1 MYDFSPSSA
10 RRRSPVSSHV
20 VWPPPRSPSPSRT
33 APRPRWSRSSR
44 TLKSALRV
52 RPLWLVTVIAL
63 AAVIVIFGLTVYQP
77 YIEIQF
83 HSREWI
89 RQHITPEL
97 SKGAP
102 PKCFTSGL
110 SPSYN
115 ITEGLYGKR
124 RWEVQ
129 SGTGMQLGRD
139 CYEFAGTLGKGG
151 LGLGPTDTYT
161 EVTER
166 KVYHTYWRTD
176 LTPFGDRQ
184 AHMLRS
190 FFATQPRS
198 ASKLILWSNGDL
210 LPNPILSNFLSRYPE
225 SFELRVVNI
234 PDLAKGTPLEGT
246 DYVSGSGVNDKKAW
260 VDGDL
265 IRLLV
270 VWNDGGI
277 WVDMDM
283 LLTRSLDPL
292 WEHEFVIQWDCYD
305 KPLQPFNGALL
316 SFHKH
321 SPYLCLMFEIMK
333 ISPAPTPASTDWGS
347 LLYLKAYRT
356 LLHLSI
362 PPFRIL
368 PWCFIDGAS
377 CRLDNRLPDPFI
389 PDIPSSR
396 RSGDLDRVLGMV
408 FGVHLHNRWEK
419 QFPKDGWVDRLVLR
433 KYDRVL
439 GRRGEDDIEES

>member
-1 MYDFSPSSA
+1 
-10 RRRSPVSSHV
+10 
-20 VWPPPRSPSPSRT
+20 
-33 APRPRWSRSSR
+33 
-44 TLKSALRV
+44 
-52 RPLWLVTVIAL
+52 
-63 AAVIVIFGLTVYQP
+63 
-77 YIEIQF
+77 
-83 HSREWI
+83 
-89 RQHITPEL
+89 
-97 SKGAP
+97 
-102 PKCFTSGL
+102 
-110 SPSYN
+110 
-115 ITEGLYGKR
+115 
-124 RWEVQ
+124 
-129 SGTGMQLGRD
+129 
-139 CYEFAGTLGKGG
+139 
-151 LGLGPTDTYT
+151 
-161 EVTER
+161 
-166 KVYHTYWRTD
+166 
-176 LTPFGDRQ
+176 
-184 AHMLRS
+184 MLRS

-210 LPNPILSNFLSRYPE
+210 LPNPILSNFLTRYPQ
-225 SFELRVVNI
+225 SFELRAVDI
-234 PDLAKGTPLEGT
+234 PELAKGTPLEGT
-246 DYVSGSGVNDKKAW
+246 DYINGSGVNDKKAW

-333 ISPAPTPASTDWGS
+333 LSPAPKPASTDWGS
-347 LLYLKAYRT
+347 LLYLKTYRT

-368 PWCFIDGAS
+368 PWCFIDGVS
-377 CRLDNRLPDPFI
+377 CRLDNRLPDPFV
-389 PDIPSSR
+389 PDVSSSR
-396 RSGDLDRVLGMV
+396 RSLIQRWLPSSKRNESSTKLLSPRGGRTDPARRWSTEPGGDLDKVLGMV

-419 QFPKDGWVDRLVLR
+419 EFPKDGWVDRLVLR

-439 GRRGEDDIEES
+439 GRRDSDEQESP